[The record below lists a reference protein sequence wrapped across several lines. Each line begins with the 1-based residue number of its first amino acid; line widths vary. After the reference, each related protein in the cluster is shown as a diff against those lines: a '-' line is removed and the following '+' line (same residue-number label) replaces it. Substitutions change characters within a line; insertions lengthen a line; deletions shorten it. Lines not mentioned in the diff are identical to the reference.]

1 MTLLTDKKLLNKVFY
16 AHLAKFQ
23 ELYDTA
29 LKDNKRYLE
38 FQGKKF
44 TIDYSKN
51 LLDYFKK
58 SLSLPNLTKH

>member
-1 MTLLTDKKLLNKVFY
+1 MSLLTDKKLLNKVFY

-23 ELYDTA
+23 ELYNTA

-38 FQGKKF
+38 FQGKRF
-44 TIDYSKN
+44 TINYSKN

-58 SLSLPNLTKH
+58 SLNLPNLTKH

>member
-1 MTLLTDKKLLNKVFY
+1 MSLLTDKKLLNKVFY

-23 ELYDTA
+23 ELYNTA

-38 FQGKKF
+38 FQGKRF

-58 SLSLPNLTKH
+58 SLNLPNLTKH